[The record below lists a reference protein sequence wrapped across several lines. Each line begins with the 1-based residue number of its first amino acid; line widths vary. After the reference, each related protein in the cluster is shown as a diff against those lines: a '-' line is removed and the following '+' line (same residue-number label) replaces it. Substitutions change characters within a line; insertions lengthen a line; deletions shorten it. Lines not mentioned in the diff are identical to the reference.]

1 MDAAVSSEVYSC
13 IRELYGIANELED
26 AAGEVKASIQG
37 MNTWKYTNDLY
48 TCAEKYRRA
57 ARNLERL
64 K

>member
-1 MDAAVSSEVYSC
+1 MDSAVSSEVYSC
-13 IRELYGIANELED
+13 IRELYAIANELEE
-26 AAGEVKASIQG
+26 AAEEVKASIQG

-48 TCAEKYRRA
+48 SCAEKYRRA

>member
-1 MDAAVSSEVYSC
+1 MDSVVSSEVYSC
-13 IRELYGIANELED
+13 IRELYAIANELED

-48 TCAEKYRRA
+48 NCAQKYRTA

-64 K
+64 R